1 MNRIKFAEDWDKLRE
16 PQFTAIRSYRREK
29 EAYYRAQVGQEFT
42 ILRVR
47 NYTDRWGGRKIGSA
61 TLLSFCCVVPAR
73 LPARLLQLDVMRGGK
88 PDQVWLD
95 RLLAMDRAL
104 LLEFENHTGIL
115 GEAGA

>member
-16 PQFTAIRSYRREK
+16 PRFTTIRAYRPEK
-29 EAYYRAQVGQEFT
+29 ETYYRERVGQEFT

-61 TLLSFCCVVPAR
+61 TLRSVSVVVPAK
-73 LPARLLQLDVMRGGK
+73 LPASHLQLDVMRGGK

-95 RLLAMDRAL
+95 RLLSMDRAL

-115 GEAGA
+115 AGAP